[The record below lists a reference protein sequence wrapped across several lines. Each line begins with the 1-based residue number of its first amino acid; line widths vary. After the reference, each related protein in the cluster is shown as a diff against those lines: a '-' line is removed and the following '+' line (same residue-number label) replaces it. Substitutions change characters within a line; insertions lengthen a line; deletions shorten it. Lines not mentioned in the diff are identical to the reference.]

1 MSGFDRTS
9 PATQAARLAQL
20 EAALRDVGASLEY
33 ALKLEQAA
41 RNLLAA
47 LTPEGDVERLA
58 AKKLAEL
65 LGPEVAEHG

>member
-1 MSGFDRTS
+1 MSGLGQTS
-9 PATQAARLAQL
+9 PTTSAELIRQVRPAMIGIA
-20 EAALRDVGASLEY
+20 AALDHALE
-33 ALKLEQAA
+33 LEQAA
-41 RNLLAA
+41 RNLLAT